1 MSDGETE
8 APRPLLVELQVADE
22 AVAWA
27 AAGFSVDGAVV
38 VLGPTT
44 VRLLGR
50 DPGADPASGA
60 AERRRGIVGWTL
72 AGVHLDDDH
81 LDGLPTQ
88 VADAPVERANPSTP
102 PPPAHPNG
110 VIGLDHVVVL
120 TPDLERTIA
129 AIEAAGLGLRRIR
142 ETERNGTP
150 MRQAFFRLGPV
161 ILEVVSGD
169 LGSGAPADEAPA
181 TFFGLAVDAD
191 DLDATKAL
199 LGDGIGQ
206 PRPAVQAGRR
216 IATFRHRALG
226 MSVALAAMDH
236 HGDR

>member
-1 MSDGETE
+1 MGDAENE
-8 APRPLLVELQVADE
+8 APRPLLIELQVADDPE
-22 AVAWA
+22 SWA
-27 AAGFSVDGAVV
+27 AAGFLVHGDAVT
-38 VLGPTT
+38 LGTTT
-44 VRLLGR
+44 VRLVG
-50 DPGADPASGA
+50 DGHHASAGPTEPG
-60 AERRRGIVGWTL
+60 RRGIVGWTL
-72 AGVHLDDDH
+72 AGIHLDHDH
-81 LDGLPTQ
+81 LDGLPTE
-88 VADAPVERANPSTP
+88 VLDPPTDLTTAPASAGAP
-102 PPPAHPNG
+102 HPNG
-110 VIGLDHVVVL
+110 VTGLDHVVVL

-129 AIEAAGLGLRRIR
+129 AVEAAGLGLRRIR

-169 LGSGAPADEAPA
+169 LGSGAPAEEAPA

-191 DLDATKAL
+191 DLDATRAL
-199 LGDGIGQ
+199 LGDGIG
-206 PRPAVQAGRR
+206 PPKPAVQAGRR